1 MQVNPPPAGRIF
13 LSRGTN
19 IKNRIQAILDAM
31 TKANALAILIPA
43 VALAICLVT
52 AFVTRDAMNNVSF
65 RRGQSAGIVDQRP
78 WQTAQSLAPLAV
90 SAEEQRYAREAERL
104 ADHEVDQA
112 FAMALRQASLD
123 QRVLTGDA
131 LALSHKISDLQQTVK
146 EDQARVES
154 LTQAAK
160 GPNGADVADDLEFA
174 KAQLTLDT
182 DVLNDA
188 SDELARASGDKR
200 GTIQQE
206 LAVHEAAMK
215 AYDEQANSPA
225 PTATASL
232 SSRRTLYG
240 RIVAWLNQRSRHAL
254 IVQAK
259 QQADAD
265 AVLLKA
271 QFEKLQ
277 AAANASTSLMEGQSG
292 AQQASDAGAAQPG
305 GDAAAAAPTS
315 RAERLAALKRL
326 ASQRTIEGILGDRLQ
341 TQRQLST
348 IYDKWGAQVMLQ
360 HRVVLHMMFNSFAWI
375 AFILLGAALTA
386 SLLRAVLDSSTM
398 DRRRKQTL
406 KTILMLATQLIALLL
421 IVFVLFGTPNQ
432 VPTIIGLAT
441 AGLTVAL
448 SDFIIAFI
456 GWFVLMGKNGIRVG
470 DWVEINS
477 VSGEVV
483 EIGLFRTVLLET
495 GNWTDK
501 GHPTGRRVSFLNKYA
516 IAGQYF
522 NFSTVG
528 QWMWDEIKVNVP
540 ASSDGP
546 HRMALI
552 HQAVLKEAEEN
563 ANLAASEWQRVARQ
577 NGLSKLDT
585 TPAIDMRPAAS
596 GTDIVI
602 RYVTRAGDRFDMRNR
617 MYHAVIDLL
626 YGSAMAPDGTAPEA
640 PAAQDASK

>member
-1 MQVNPPPAGRIF
+1 
-13 LSRGTN
+13 
-19 IKNRIQAILDAM
+19 M

-43 VALAICLVT
+43 ATLVVCLVT
-52 AFVTRDAMNNVSF
+52 VYLTRDAMNNVSY
-65 RRGQSAGIVDQRP
+65 RRGQSAGLVDQRP

-112 FAMALRQASLD
+112 FAMALRQASIE

-131 LALSHKISDLQQTVK
+131 LALSRKVTDLQQIVK
-146 EDQARVES
+146 DDQARVDS
-154 LTQAAK
+154 LTQGVK
-160 GPNGADVADDLEFA
+160 GPNGADLADDLEFA

-215 AYDEQANSPA
+215 AYDEQANSAA
-225 PTATASL
+225 PTATTSL
-232 SSRRTLYG
+232 RSRGTLYS
-240 RIVAWLNQRSRHAL
+240 RIVAWFNQRSRHAL

-265 AVLLKA
+265 AVTLRG
-271 QFEKLQ
+271 QFDKLQ
-277 AAANASTSLMEGQSG
+277 TASNASTLLVEGSSG
-292 AQQASDAGAAQPG
+292 TEL
-305 GDAAAAAPTS
+305 AAASGSAEPTAGGNTAAVAASPAPAS
-315 RAERLAALKRL
+315 RADRLAALKRL
-326 ASQRTIEGILGDRLQ
+326 ASQRTVLGILNDRLQ

-348 IYDKWGAQVMLQ
+348 IYDKWGAQVLLQ

-375 AFILLGAALTA
+375 AFVILCAALMA

-406 KTILMLATQLIALLL
+406 KTILMLATQLIALLM
-421 IVFVLFGTPNQ
+421 IVFVLFGAPNQ
-432 VPTIIGLAT
+432 VPTIICLAT

-540 ASSDGP
+540 ASNDGQ
-546 HRMALI
+546 HRMELI

-563 ANLAASEWQRVARQ
+563 ANLAATEWQRVARQ

-626 YGSAMAPDGTAPEA
+626 YGSENPTDSTVTQAPPTAP
-640 PAAQDASK
+640 ASPK

>member
-1 MQVNPPPAGRIF
+1 
-13 LSRGTN
+13 
-19 IKNRIQAILDAM
+19 M
-31 TKANALAILIPA
+31 TRANALALLIPA
-43 VALAICLVT
+43 AALVVCLIT
-52 AFVTRDAMNNVSF
+52 GFLTRDAMNNVSF

-90 SAEEQRYAREAERL
+90 SSEEQRYAREAERL

-131 LALSHKISDLQQTVK
+131 LALSRKVSDLQQTVK
-146 EDQARVES
+146 EDQARVDS
-154 LTQAAK
+154 LTQGAK
-160 GPNGADVADDLEFA
+160 GANGGDVADDLDFA

-188 SDELARASGDKR
+188 TDELARASGDKR

-215 AYDEQANSPA
+215 AYDDQANSAA

-232 SSRRTLYG
+232 RSRGTLYS
-240 RIVAWLNQRSRHAL
+240 RIVAWFNQRSRHAL

-265 AVLLKA
+265 AVT
-271 QFEKLQ
+271 LQ
-277 AAANASTSLMEGQSG
+277 AQYDKLDA
-292 AQQASDAGAAQPG
+292 ASDASSTLEEGQAASAQTANAGGVQPA
-305 GDAAAAAPTS
+305 GDANATAPTS
-315 RAERLAALKRL
+315 RADRLAALKRL
-326 ASQRTIEGILGDRLQ
+326 ASQRTIQGILNDRLQ

-348 IYDKWGAQVMLQ
+348 IYGKWGAQVMLQ

-375 AFILLGAALTA
+375 AFIILCAAFIG
-386 SLLRAVLDSSTM
+386 SLVRAVLDSSSM

-540 ASSDGP
+540 ASNDVQ
-546 HRMALI
+546 HRIELI

-563 ANLAASEWQRVARQ
+563 ANLAATEWQRVARQ
-577 NGLSKLDT
+577 NGLSRLDT

-602 RYVTRAGDRFDMRNR
+602 RYITRAGDRFDMRNR

-626 YGSAMAPDGTAPEA
+626 YGSEIPADATIPQA
-640 PAAQDASK
+640 PAATGGSK

>member
-1 MQVNPPPAGRIF
+1 
-13 LSRGTN
+13 
-19 IKNRIQAILDAM
+19 M
-31 TKANALAILIPA
+31 TRANALAILIPA
-43 VALAICLVT
+43 AALVVCMVT
-52 AFVTRDAMNNVSF
+52 VFLTRDAMNNVSF

-78 WQTAQSLAPLAV
+78 WQTAQSLASLAV
-90 SAEEQRYAREAERL
+90 SSEEQRYAREAERL

-123 QRVLTGDA
+123 QRILTGDA
-131 LALSHKISDLQQTVK
+131 LALSRKVSDLQQTVK
-146 EDQARVES
+146 EDQARVDS

-160 GPNGADVADDLEFA
+160 GANGSDLADDLDFA

-215 AYDEQANSPA
+215 AYDDLANSPA

-232 SSRRTLYG
+232 RSRGTLYS
-240 RIVAWLNQRSRHAL
+240 RIIAWFNQRSRHAL

-265 AVLLKA
+265 AVT
-271 QFEKLQ
+271 LQ
-277 AAANASTSLMEGQSG
+277 AQYDKMDAASDASSSLVEGQAASAQAANA
-292 AQQASDAGAAQPG
+292 AGAPPA
-305 GDAAAAAPTS
+305 GDANTAPPTS
-315 RAERLAALKRL
+315 RADRLAALKRL
-326 ASQRTIEGILGDRLQ
+326 ASQRTIQGILNDRLQ

-375 AFILLGAALTA
+375 AFIILCAALIG
-386 SLLRAVLDSSTM
+386 SLVRTVLDSSSM

-406 KTILMLATQLIALLL
+406 KTILMLATQLIALLM

-540 ASSDGP
+540 ASNDGQ
-546 HRMALI
+546 HRMELI

-563 ANLAASEWQRVARQ
+563 ANLAATEWQRVARQ

-626 YGSAMAPDGTAPEA
+626 YGSAIPADAAAPEA
-640 PAAQDASK
+640 PAAPDGLK